1 MNGIFLEVGEN
12 IIISLISGGVG
23 IITSLIGATVTY
35 RLSAKKDKDEQVAAV
50 KAELIKYHEKNK
62 DEIRDIRQSDLRE
75 IREDIGSIREDV
87 TTMGANLQQKLALL
101 ELSQTHTREDVG
113 SLKTEVEK
121 HNGVIERVYHLE
133 DNDRLLDER
142 IKVANHRIEDLEKK
156 V

>member
-1 MNGIFLEVGEN
+1 MNGIFLEIGEN

-23 IITSLIGATVTY
+23 ILTSLIGATVTY

-142 IKVANHRIEDLEKK
+142 IKVANHRIEDLERKK
-156 V
+156 

>member
-23 IITSLIGATVTY
+23 ILTSLIGATVTY

-142 IKVANHRIEDLEKK
+142 IKVANHRIEDLERKK
-156 V
+156 